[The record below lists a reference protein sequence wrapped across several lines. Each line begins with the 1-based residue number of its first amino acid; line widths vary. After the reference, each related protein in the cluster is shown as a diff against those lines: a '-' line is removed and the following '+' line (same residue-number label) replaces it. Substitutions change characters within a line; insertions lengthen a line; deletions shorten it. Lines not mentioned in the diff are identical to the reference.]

1 MSTMDYT
8 NTYTDTRGHTT
19 EPLTFSQAIIKGIAQ
34 GGGLFVPL
42 VLPQLSLDEIVALGA
57 LDYAAQAAF
66 IYQRFG
72 VDLPAKQVEALMADA
87 YADNFDAAE
96 VAPITQITPDTWV
109 LELWHGPTSA
119 FKDMAL
125 QCLPPFFSAAID
137 TLYTEDRRGRFYLVL
152 EKDKIEPSPSVPEPS
167 PSVLNR
173 NYLILVATSGDT
185 GKAALEGFKNR
196 AHTRIIVFYPQD
208 GVSDIQYRQM
218 ATQQG
223 DNVAVIGVQGN
234 FDDCQTAVKAAFN
247 DPAFNQMLASE
258 HNISLSSANS
268 INWGRLLPQIV
279 YYVSAYAQLVHRGAL
294 AHGAE
299 LDICVPTGN
308 FGNILA
314 AFYAG
319 QIGVP
324 IGRLFCASNENRV
337 LTDFINT
344 GVYDITN
351 RPFRLTPS
359 PSMDILVSSNLERQ
373 LFELNGRDPQ
383 RIRQW
388 MGDLAATRRFQVDRD
403 TFAALR
409 ASFSADWVSS
419 DECLMTIKT
428 VFDAHGYLLDPH
440 TAVAWKVAERLRGEN
455 PVLVVATAHWAKFGA
470 DVYRALNGLPAG
482 SPLPADAAAL
492 GDVALNHLIAS
503 TALVSGGRYCFD
515 TSTLAIPAPL
525 AELNDLPIR
534 FTQTCEGTAQAVQ
547 QAVLSTLPS
556 IS

>member
-1 MSTMDYT
+1 MSITNYI
-8 NTYTDTRGHTT
+8 NTYTDTRGNTPL
-19 EPLTFSQAIIKGIAQ
+19 PLTFTQAIIKGIAP
-34 GGGLFVPL
+34 GGGLYVPL
-42 VLPQLSLDEIVALGA
+42 ALPKLSLDEIIGLAA
-57 LDYAAQAAF
+57 QDYAAQAAF

-72 VDLPAKQVEALMADA
+72 VDLPAQQVEALMAQA
-87 YADNFDAAE
+87 YADNFNTPQ
-96 VAPITQITPDTWV
+96 VAPVTQIANNTHV

-125 QCLPPFFSAAID
+125 QCLPIFFSAAIENNTAD
-137 TLYTEDRRGRFYLVL
+137 AAPTT
-152 EKDKIEPSPSVPEPS
+152 PSTPT
-167 PSVLNR
+167 
-173 NYLILVATSGDT
+173 YLILVATSGDT

-223 DNVAVIGVQGN
+223 NNVAVIGVQGN
-234 FDDCQTAVKAAFN
+234 FDDCQTAVKTAFN
-247 DPAFNQMLASE
+247 DPAFNQTLTSE

-268 INWGRLLPQIV
+268 INWGRLLPQVI
-279 YYVSAYAQLVHRGAL
+279 YYASAYAQLVQRGAL
-294 AHGAE
+294 APGAQ

-314 AFYAG
+314 AYYAG

-351 RPFRLTPS
+351 RPFKLTPS

-383 RIRQW
+383 KIRQW
-388 MGDLAATRRFQVDRD
+388 MDNLATNRRFQVDRD

-409 ASFSADWVSS
+409 AHFSADWVSS
-419 DECLMTIKT
+419 DECLQTIKD
-428 VFDAHGYLLDPH
+428 VFHTHGYLLDPH
-440 TAVAWKVAERLRGEN
+440 TAVAYKVAERLRGEN

-470 DVYRALNGLPAG
+470 DVYRALNNLPAG
-482 SPLPADAAAL
+482 SPLPAE
-492 GDVALNHLIAS
+492 VATLSDIDLNHLIAENV
-503 TALVSGGRYCFD
+503 TKGTGRSV
-515 TSTLAIPAPL
+515 TSTLTIPAPL
-525 AELNDLPIR
+525 SELNNLPIR
-534 FTQTCEGTAQAVQ
+534 FTQTCSHTPQAIQ
-547 QAVLSTLPS
+547 QAVFSTLSPQ
-556 IS
+556 